1 MMSPS
6 AAEKSSV
13 PISMNGVSV
22 NRCVAGRSSPH
33 GGEHRG
39 REVVR
44 AVYPHGLVGEL
55 HDGGLE
61 VRGVVLA
68 AYLLAASTNPV
79 HNLSVSA
86 VRLVALPT
94 KRTCSARSC
103 PETITVGAMAL
114 RSR

>member
-13 PISMNGVSV
+13 PTSMNGVSV
-22 NRCVAGRSSPH
+22 NRCVAGRSSPTVASTEA
-33 GGEHRG
+33 GKLFAPYTRTVWSVNCTME
-39 REVVR
+39 
-44 AVYPHGLVGEL
+44 AWKC
-55 HDGGLE
+55 
-61 VRGVVLA
+61 A
-68 AYLLAASTNPV
+68 ASFSRPTFLAASTNPV